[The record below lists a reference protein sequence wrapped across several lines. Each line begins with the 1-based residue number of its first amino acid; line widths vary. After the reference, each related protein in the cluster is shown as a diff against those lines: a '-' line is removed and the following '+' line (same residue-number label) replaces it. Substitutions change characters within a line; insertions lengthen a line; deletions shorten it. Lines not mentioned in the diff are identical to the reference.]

1 MTSSIKRES
10 RAAEPVLA
18 DWVSREDLAAELGLK
33 VDTLRRWDL
42 KRIGP
47 AFTKAGRRVLYSREA
62 VNAWLKSRTVN
73 PPQGGK

>member
-1 MTSSIKRES
+1 MTSATDDS
-10 RAAEPVLA
+10 RKTAPVLA
-18 DWVSREDLAAELGLK
+18 DWISREELAEELGLK